1 MPDYKKKMEK
11 TEDLLKDYCKKASRP
26 DDEVQ
31 SIIRHFQTKFPDDDD
46 LLEAGYSD
54 LKDAIPKDVAREI
67 LDIWREHE
75 RHDRNRDKIN
85 VVVDTSPE
93 AEAARLS
100 VDKLIDKYNPDLQ
113 PDAYGK
119 RLGEIARAY
128 TKNTL
133 SAPKVLIF
141 DDKGKFDAQLT
152 KDEFDRLKGV
162 GADRDIAIHKGNSY
176 ETFPVGNRPPEFAEQ
191 SPWNPA
197 ETLYNGVSNGDV
209 HWGQLSRKARQLI
222 YIVTFKTPAYD
233 YRLHD
238 KDLKTLATYREAE
251 LFDELH
257 TAADDFQAAVKIFP
271 YAGAFFKD
279 LERQGE
285 LPSMKVPVGGAA
297 TPAPAGG
304 GTGGG

>member
-1 MPDYKKKMEK
+1 
-11 TEDLLKDYCKKASRP
+11 L
-26 DDEVQ
+26 
-31 SIIRHFQTKFPDDDD
+31 PDDDD
-46 LLEAGYSD
+46 LLESGYND
-54 LKDAIPKDVAREI
+54 LKDVIPPKDLARKI

-75 RHDRNRDKIN
+75 RHEHERDKI
-85 VVVDTSPE
+85 VVVDASPE

-100 VDKLIDKYNPDLQ
+100 VDKLIDKYKPDLQ

-128 TKNTL
+128 SKNTL

-141 DDKGKFDAQLT
+141 DDGNFDARLT
-152 KDEFDRLKGV
+152 KEEFNRLKGV
-162 GADRDIAIHKGNSY
+162 GTDRDIAIYDGNSY
-176 ETFPVGNRPPEFAEQ
+176 ETFAIGSRPPEYAEQ

-209 HWGQLSRKARQLI
+209 AWGELSREARQLI

-251 LFDELH
+251 LFDELDN
-257 TAADDFQAAVKIFP
+257 AADDFQAAVKIFP

-279 LERQGE
+279 LERQGQ
-285 LPSMKVPVGGAA
+285 LPSMKTPIGGA
-297 TPAPAGG
+297 TTAPPPPG
-304 GTGGG
+304 GTGTGGS